1 MSGNGI
7 TNFTFADESVLPGE
21 TPSSVDT
28 IPQYT
33 QSTDLPPHQSGG
45 SSHRKS
51 RKMSKSKRARKMK
64 TNKKKKK
71 KNNKSKSRSKKN
83 TRRKL
88 RR

>member
-1 MSGNGI
+1 MSESA
-7 TNFTFADESVLPGE
+7 TEPVLSDEMSQAIPHA
-21 TPSSVDT
+21 
-28 IPQYT
+28 IPQDPEYPQT
-33 QSTDLPPHQSGG
+33 GG

-71 KNNKSKSRSKKN
+71 NNKSKSRSKKN

>member
-7 TNFTFADESVLPGE
+7 INSTFAAGSVLPE
-21 TPSSVDT
+21 VIPRSVDT
-28 IPQYT
+28 IPQAT
-33 QSTDLPPHQSGG
+33 ESTNLSQPQSGG

-71 KNNKSKSRSKKN
+71 NNKSKSKSKKN

>member
-7 TNFTFADESVLPGE
+7 TNSTFADESVLPGE

-28 IPQYT
+28 IPQDT
-33 QSTDLPPHQSGG
+33 QSTDLPPPQSGG

-71 KNNKSKSRSKKN
+71 NNKSKSRSKKN

>member
-7 TNFTFADESVLPGE
+7 TNSTFATGSVLPWE

-71 KNNKSKSRSKKN
+71 NNKSKSKKN